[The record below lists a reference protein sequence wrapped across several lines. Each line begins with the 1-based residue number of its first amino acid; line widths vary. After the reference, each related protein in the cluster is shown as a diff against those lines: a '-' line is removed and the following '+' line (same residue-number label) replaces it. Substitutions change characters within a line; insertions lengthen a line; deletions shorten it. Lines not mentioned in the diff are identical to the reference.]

1 MGWGSPD
8 KEMIEVHIQLQYNTL
23 MASFSGSDKTREN
36 GIGHQHAQN
45 AKNSEKSIENCCINV
60 IHAARAT
67 YLQQKP
73 KSKTIFTFLRS
84 VVTRHSRVKTK
95 YSLKSKSLL
104 LFTSARA
111 VKPRRS
117 MDGKYGVGGSRVVH
131 FLIIFYESQI
141 SNLLSSSSLHCLS
154 QSRVTRQVDYQLLL
168 TSN

>member
-36 GIGHQHAQN
+36 GIGHQHRTQKIVKKVLRRVQPICN
-45 AKNSEKSIENCCINV
+45 KNQSPRQYSLFCV
-60 IHAARAT
+60 
-67 YLQQKP
+67 LW
-73 KSKTIFTFLRS
+73 
-84 VVTRHSRVKTK
+84 VTRHSRVKTK